1 MSKDGEWKVDEDEE
15 VKNEYFKK
23 KREIFTPTCRLD
35 ELQSDPDDKFV
46 ERSGMNDEAGPGRND
61 VRRDEALDISRE
73 MLKSLSDQTQGN
85 NR

>member
-1 MSKDGEWKVDEDEE
+1 
-15 VKNEYFKK
+15 
-23 KREIFTPTCRLD
+23 
-35 ELQSDPDDKFV
+35 
-46 ERSGMNDEAGPGRND
+46 MNDEAGPGRND